1 MFLNK
6 HTKHIYFIAIAVF
19 ELAEGNTQ
27 HLIIALVQT
36 NGKYGYL
43 TAPRK
48 CSNCLLCS
56 WHVKVIINGWGG
68 FFSFSPPPPP
78 IGLTEHS
85 VSGVHSNPGVLSKEK
100 RLLRYLSY
108 AAGQEMGYVICGRT
122 KLALVC
128 WLLSLSF

>member
-19 ELAEGNTQ
+19 VLAEGNTK
-27 HLIIALVQT
+27 HLMIALVQP

-68 FFSFSPPPPP
+68 FFSFLFFPP
-78 IGLTEHS
+78 IGLTECS
-85 VSGVHSNPGVLSKEK
+85 LSGVHSNPGVLSKEK

-108 AAGQEMGYVICGRT
+108 AAGQEMGYVICGRI